1 MFAEIA
7 KPLALISCILSL
19 YGLFYAAFLEP
30 AVDWEQRVLR
40 SLSLL
45 LIAAGICVV
54 SGLIFRET
62 APGRSAN
69 ERHARP
75 IPAFLVF
82 AKPLHLLSRC
92 PLLKQLSGMGK
103 RLRENVSRA
112 PPA

>member
-69 ERHARP
+69 GVPLSSMLPVRMFYWASSVM
-75 IPAFLVF
+75 LVLF
-82 AKPLHLLSRC
+82 LLSWYLQSHC
-92 PLLKQLSGMGK
+92 IFY
-103 RLRENVSRA
+103 REVRF
-112 PPA
+112 

>member
-45 LIAAGICVV
+45 MIATGICFV

-62 APGRSAN
+62 ATGRSAN
-69 ERHARP
+69 GVSLSSMLPVRMFYWASSVM
-75 IPAFLVF
+75 LVLF
-82 AKPLHLLSRC
+82 LLSWYLQSHCIFYRDV
-92 PLLKQLSGMGK
+92 
-103 RLRENVSRA
+103 RF
-112 PPA
+112 